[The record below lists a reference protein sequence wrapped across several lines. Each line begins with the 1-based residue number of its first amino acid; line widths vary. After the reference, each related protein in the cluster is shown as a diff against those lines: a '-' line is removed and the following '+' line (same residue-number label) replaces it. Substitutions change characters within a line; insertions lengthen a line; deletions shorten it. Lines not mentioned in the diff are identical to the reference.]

1 MIFKLEKMQKR
12 KHMENQKAKLQNWK
26 KNGSKI
32 NGEKRNVKKGKTTW
46 EKNGFVHLHF
56 CCIYFAFS
64 DLLCF
69 CFYFAFFCFFPGKKQ
84 PKKTNRESKINAKKM
99 QMDKSIVFP
108 SFSLFVF
115 PLFSLC
121 FPFYFAFVFFG
132 FCWFA
137 FWFFLVFAFVAFFS
151 SFKKVRI
158 SGGLADINIT
168 MENHFFYRENS

>member
-1 MIFKLEKMQKR
+1 M
-12 KHMENQKAKLQNWK
+12 
-26 KNGSKI
+26 G
-32 NGEKRNVKKGKTTW
+32 KKGTSKR
-46 EKNGFVHLHF
+46 EKQPGKKMDLSICIFVAFISLF
-56 CCIYFAFS
+56 LICFVFAFI
-64 DLLCF
+64 LL
-69 CFYFAFFCFFPGKKQ
+69 FFCFFPGKKQ